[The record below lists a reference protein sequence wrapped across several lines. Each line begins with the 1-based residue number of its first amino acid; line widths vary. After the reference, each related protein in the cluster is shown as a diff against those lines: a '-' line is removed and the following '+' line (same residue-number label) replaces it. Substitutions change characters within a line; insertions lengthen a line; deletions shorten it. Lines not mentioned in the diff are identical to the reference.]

1 MKLHELFESALKYD
15 DIVAI
20 KKAITTQVKDPN
32 AKITGAVELVNQS
45 YKSVNAQVPKDI
57 KDDGYKQYSD
67 LMIFTVKALQK
78 STDVGI
84 RDSSWKMTSD
94 DSPFV

>member
-1 MKLHELFESALKYD
+1 MKLYELFESALKYE

-20 KKAITTQVKDPN
+20 KKAITTQIKDPN
-32 AKITGAVELVNQS
+32 AKIKSAVELVNQS
-45 YKSVNAQVPKDI
+45 YQTVNATVPKDI

-78 STDVGI
+78 STDIGI
-84 RDSSWKMTSD
+84 RDSSWKMTAD